1 MALSG
6 VRSSCDM
13 LARNSDFMRLAS
25 SSSTFFCCSVC
36 SKRFSSVTSRAAANT
51 PCRLPVAV
59 VERRRVVGHHG
70 ERAVPGARGELV
82 VGDLAFGQ
90 HAVDARLGPGPDR

>member
-1 MALSG
+1 MMAFSG

-36 SKRFSSVTSRAAANT
+36 SKRFSSVMSRAAANT
-51 PCRLPVAV
+51 PCSRRSRSWNVVALYDTTVAV
-59 VERRRVVGHHG
+59 PSRA
-70 ERAVPGARGELV
+70 RAVSS
-82 VGDLAFGQ
+82 
-90 HAVDARLGPGPDR
+90 